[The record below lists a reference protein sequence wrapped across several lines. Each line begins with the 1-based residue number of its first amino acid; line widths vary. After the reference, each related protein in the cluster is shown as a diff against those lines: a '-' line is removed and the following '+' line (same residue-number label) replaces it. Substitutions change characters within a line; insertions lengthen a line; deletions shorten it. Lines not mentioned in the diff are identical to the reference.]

1 MNIQI
6 SSDIRDIRDR
16 TLPAHLFVPMSLMSP
31 ISGQPAVIITSM
43 VPVGPSALLSETWPI
58 YLRSTAVSPG
68 EAICHAGIGL
78 D

>member
-1 MNIQI
+1 
-6 SSDIRDIRDR
+6 
-16 TLPAHLFVPMSLMSP
+16 
-31 ISGQPAVIITSM
+31 M

-58 YLRSTAVSPG
+58 SLRSTAVSPG